1 MVHQLGGSLTTI
13 ISFVQQLLAKDKTA
27 IVSAVMLAIVSLV
40 SGLGLHLS
48 GSAVGIIS
56 ALVSAGLGYFV
67 HVHFAAK
74 LGEHAKP

>member
-1 MVHQLGGSLTTI
+1 MVHQLGG
-13 ISFVQQLLAKDKTA
+13 LLNSILAFLQKLAATDKTA
-27 IVSAVMLAIVSLV
+27 IVAAVMLAIVSLTA
-40 SGLGLHLS
+40 GLGLHLS

-74 LGEHAKP
+74 AGEHAKP